1 MTDGIM
7 LQISDDGKATL
18 YESTYDITIHCDSE
32 KEQHEVMERLNSMNW
47 IPILDGDGQMPEVD
61 DEGYSDYI
69 LLSFRNA
76 SFLCI
81 GQYRED
87 EEGGAFYDGD
97 SENPLTKIGLFVNAW
112 MPLPERYKG
121 NEDV

>member
-47 IPILDGDGQMPEVD
+47 IPV
-61 DEGYSDYI
+61 
-69 LLSFRNA
+69 
-76 SFLCI
+76 
-81 GQYRED
+81 
-87 EEGGAFYDGD
+87 
-97 SENPLTKIGLFVNAW
+97 SER
-112 MPLPERYKG
+112 LPE
-121 NEDV
+121 EDACYLVTTSGTNNDIIDIAYYTEGI